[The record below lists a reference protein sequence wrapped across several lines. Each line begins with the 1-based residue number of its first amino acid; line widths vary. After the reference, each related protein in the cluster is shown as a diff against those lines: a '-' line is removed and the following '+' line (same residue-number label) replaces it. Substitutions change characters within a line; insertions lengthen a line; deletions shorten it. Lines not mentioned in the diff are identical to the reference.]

1 MKDGVRGIT
10 IDLDDPGK
18 VERDE
23 GRAGLHWDPHSEADL
38 VQKGWPGI

>member
-10 IDLDDPGK
+10 IDLDDPGE

-23 GRAGLHWDPHSEADL
+23 GGAGLHWDPHSEANL
-38 VQKGWPGI
+38 VWKGWSGV